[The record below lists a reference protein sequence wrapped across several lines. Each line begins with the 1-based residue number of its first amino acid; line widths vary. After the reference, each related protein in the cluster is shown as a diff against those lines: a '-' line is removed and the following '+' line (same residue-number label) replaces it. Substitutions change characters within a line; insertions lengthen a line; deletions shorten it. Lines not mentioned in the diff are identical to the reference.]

1 MMMNKRFSLPRILS
15 TSALAAAVALAP
27 YGPAVFAS
35 TGIEGKTD
43 GSTATEAEAGVNHDV
58 PVLLPGDFFYFVKTM
73 MEKIELALTFDD
85 AEKAK
90 RLAEFAE
97 ERLAEAKALLERG
110 DVEQA
115 KEVLANA
122 LKQQDQAWNVYEKT
136 KQADEPSEETAKPDA
151 EALRQQLE
159 EKFSQNIT
167 ALQAALERVKNPHA
181 KEVLARNIEKAKQKL
196 ENKIEKRLA
205 KQAQRSGEVEETNN
219 KTTTPT
225 DETEEL
231 KNESAPSAPE
241 STETEKPATV
251 SAPVKDET
259 AIQQNEQTNTG
270 IKAETTSS
278 PMQVINMET
287 KENVHRN
294 AAASAKANGQ
304 KHQATAV
311 VNKQAEAH
319 VSKQAE
325 ARISVSHSHQLKQA
339 ATPQAKADHRSVHK
353 PNKQEKK

>member
-1 MMMNKRFSLPRILS
+1 MVMNKRFSLPRILS
-15 TSALAAAVALAP
+15 TSALAAAVALTP
-27 YGPAVFAS
+27 YSPSVFAS

-43 GSTATEAEAGVNHDV
+43 GNTATEADAGVNHDV

-136 KQADEPSEETAKPDA
+136 KQADEPSGETAKPDA

-167 ALQAALERVKNPHA
+167 ALQAALERVKNPRA

-205 KQAQRSGEVEETNN
+205 KQAEQSSQVEEIGDEQTA
-219 KTTTPT
+219 PT
-225 DETEEL
+225 APAGETEEA
-231 KNESAPSAPE
+231 KNESAPTAPE
-241 STETEKPATV
+241 SIETEKPAA
-251 SAPVKDET
+251 APVEDDT
-259 AIQQNEQTNTG
+259 AVRLDEQTNTAAKADTKSSLTRA
-270 IKAETTSS
+270 IKAEAKGSVR
-278 PMQVINMET
+278 QGV
-287 KENVHRN
+287 
-294 AAASAKANGQ
+294 AASAKANGRE
-304 KHQATAV
+304 HQAAAAG
-311 VNKQAEAH
+311 KQ
-319 VSKQAE
+319 QA
-325 ARISVSHSHQLKQA
+325 AFRASVSVSQPPKQTAKPQVKNDHSPAHRKQD
-339 ATPQAKADHRSVHK
+339 KEEK
-353 PNKQEKK
+353 NKK